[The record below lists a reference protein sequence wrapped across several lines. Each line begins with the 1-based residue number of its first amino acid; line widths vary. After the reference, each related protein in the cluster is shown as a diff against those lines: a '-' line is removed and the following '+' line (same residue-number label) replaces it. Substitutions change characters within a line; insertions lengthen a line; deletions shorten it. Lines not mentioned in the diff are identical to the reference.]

1 VLRQWFAMSC
11 VVTGA
16 LASGQADT
24 ASNVVQYM
32 HDAVGNIVAIQRV
45 NPAPIALA
53 GFSPAGG
60 PAGTTVTITG
70 TGFSA
75 TAAINLVAFNG
86 VAAPVVAASITA
98 LTVMV
103 PAGASTGKVAVTV
116 AGNTAASAQ
125 DFIVAAAGAPTIAS
139 FTPASGGAGTVVL
152 VSGTNFNPV
161 AGATTARLNQ
171 SAPPTSAVTTT
182 SLSFAVPSGTGSGK
196 ILVATPAGSFASVT
210 DFVVPPAG
218 IAAAD
223 VLATTHLT
231 TGGPARTIGLYAT
244 NKYGLVLFDGAAG
257 GWMSL
262 HIDNFTITPAS
273 STIAY
278 TVYKPDNTQFASG
291 TLTAANL
298 SIHLPAFPMDGTYSL
313 MLRTG
318 LSQVSLD
325 ARAETNRVVPTDGPP
340 LDFARGP
347 GQSTRVLIAGV
358 AGEQKAFMVAGLSTN
373 PANGILDVQLML
385 PNGSTLRRANAVGLG
400 TTTPLAPFTLTGT
413 YAALLS
419 PPAGTTQS
427 AYKVALLR
435 GTTFAVDG
443 PPADVSIANP
453 GEAAR
458 LTFDGA
464 AGDNLGLGISGVALV
479 PAASASTSVAA
490 YKPDGSLLAS
500 TVCKADGTSCA
511 ANLQSLPV
519 TGSYTVIVQPV
530 SGATGSQRLWLSR
543 DVGGTL
549 VSGAPLAVTLP
560 RPGQNARLAFAGMA
574 GALVALQVRGV
585 ATTPAGQ
592 GLLVVVNQP
601 NNSLIAYTHLGGA
614 GQTLVVPPLPVTG
627 TYTVVIEPEPAAMA
641 GATAT
646 MEVLLDPG
654 RPLEVDGPVQNIAI
668 DVAGGSARL
677 VFPGVAGQNLGLG
690 ISDLFLN
697 PGGSATLSIY
707 KPDGSQLG
715 SYMCSASCGATL
727 LNLPSTGTYGVVVRP
742 TAVATG
748 AMNVAVSSDLIGTLT
763 VDGSPLALNSDRP
776 GRNARLAFAGLAG
789 QLLRVTWS
797 GVTPFAGYSLLT
809 VISPAGAELGR
820 GTVLSNGTGA
830 YDIPTLPATGNYT
843 LFIDPPLAATLN
855 ATLRVFHR

>member
-1 VLRQWFAMSC
+1 VLRQWFAISC
-11 VVTGA
+11 FVAGA
-16 LASGQADT
+16 LVSGRADT
-24 ASNVVQYM
+24 ASNVVQYTY
-32 HDAVGNIVAIQRV
+32 DAVGNVVAIQRL
-45 NPAPIALA
+45 NPAPIALV
-53 GFSPAGG
+53 GLSPTGG
-60 PAGTTVTITG
+60 PTGTTVTLTG
-70 TGFSA
+70 SGFSA
-75 TAAINLVAFNG
+75 TAAVNLVSFNG
-86 VAAPVVAASITA
+86 VAALVTAASITT
-98 LTVMV
+98 LTVTV

-116 AGNTAASAQ
+116 GGNTAASAQ

-139 FTPASGGAGTVVL
+139 FAPASGGAGTVVM
-152 VSGTNFNPV
+152 VSGSNFNPI

-171 SAPPTSAVTTT
+171 SAAPASAVTTT

-196 ILVATPAGSFASVT
+196 ILVATPAGSVASMT

-231 TGGPARTIGLYAT
+231 IDGPARTIGLYAT
-244 NKYGLVLFDGAAG
+244 NKYGLVLFDGTAG
-257 GWMSL
+257 GWMSV
-262 HIDNFTITPAS
+262 HVDNFTITPSS

-278 TVYKPDNTQFASG
+278 TVYKPDNTQFTSG

-313 MLRTG
+313 LLRSG

-325 ARAETNRVVPTDGPP
+325 ARAETNRFVPTDGPP
-340 LDFARGP
+340 LDFVRGS

-385 PNGSTLRRANAVGLG
+385 PNGSTFRRANAVGLG
-400 TTTPLAPFTLTGT
+400 TTTALAPFALTGT
-413 YAALLS
+413 YTALLL
-419 PPAGTTQS
+419 PPAGTTQA

-435 GTTFAVDG
+435 GTAFPVDG

-458 LTFDGA
+458 LTFNGT
-464 AGDNLGLGISGVALV
+464 AGDNLGLGISGVTLV

-500 TVCKADGTSCA
+500 TICKADGTSCA
-511 ANLQSLPV
+511 ANLQNLPV

-549 VSGAPLAVTLP
+549 ITGAPLAVTLP
-560 RPGQNARLAFAGMA
+560 RPGHNARLTFAGTA
-574 GALVALQVRGV
+574 GALFALQVRGV

-627 TYTVVIEPEPAAMA
+627 TYTVVIEPEPAALA

-654 RPLEVDGPVQNIAI
+654 RPLEVDGPVENIGIA
-668 DVAGGSARL
+668 VAGGSARL
-677 VFPGVAGQNLGLG
+677 VFTGVAGQNLGLG

-707 KPDGSQLG
+707 KPDGAQLG
-715 SYMCSASCGATL
+715 SYTCSASCGATL

-742 TAVATG
+742 TAASTG
-748 AMNVAVSSDLIGTLT
+748 AMNVAVSTDLAGTLT
-763 VDGSPLALNSDRP
+763 ADGSPLALNSDRA
-776 GRNARLAFAGLAG
+776 GRNARLAFAGVAG
-789 QLLRVTWS
+789 QLLRVSWS

-809 VISPAGAELGR
+809 VISPSGAEFGR
-820 GTVLSNGTGA
+820 GTVLSDGTGT
-830 YDIPTLPATGNYT
+830 YDIPALPASGNYT

-855 ATLRVFHR
+855 VTVRIFPR